1 MGPFHLILFVSSAQ
15 LMLPIEAIIHNE
27 PRCWKT
33 EPSPPPRSSHS
44 SEWFFGEKLLE
55 TFFSSSLLF
64 WKKFFFLL
72 FRRKLIFAILFGSTL
87 SIPTRIFESFRFS
100 VSNTTD
106 DSEAA
111 EPNLK
116 PSVFFPLAKL
126 PLSVLA
132 ALLSTLRR
140 QQKWNLL
147 CTFSVHEWIVL
158 WEKHEPPSTW
168 SAVSGTITVTLCL
181 SLCRYQRLI

>member
-1 MGPFHLILFVSSAQ
+1 
-15 LMLPIEAIIHNE
+15 MLPIEAIIHNE

-33 EPSPPPRSSHS
+33 EPSPPPIQSFQWMIFWRKAAGNL
-44 SEWFFGEKLLE
+44 FL
-55 TFFSSSLLF
+55 FFSFLE
-64 WKKFFFLL
+64 KVFFLL

-116 PSVFFPLAKL
+116 PSVFSPLAKL